1 MLNLSREGIHQGRP
15 DIEKFS
21 TIEQQQQP
29 LQSAIEAAMH
39 FYIGGLRQPSPLHSG
54 ASASTGSES
63 CVLASESLH
72 CPSSPLRRSAR
83 EQPQQAPARPRARQ
97 GQAREPEPEL
107 KRAREPERGQ
117 EQRPERQA
125 RTDWRS

>member
-39 FYIGGLRQPSPLHSG
+39 FYIGGLSQPSPLHSG

-83 EQPQQAPARPRARQ
+83 EQPQQAP
-97 GQAREPEPEL
+97 EPEPEL
-107 KRAREPERGQ
+107 KRAQEPERGQ